1 MPSIII
7 NEIRPIK
14 KELGEAGK
22 RKFSV
27 HVSSTLELPVSCRNA
42 TEAGSNVVEYT
53 IQNVSDKAQ
62 ACVLYRG
69 VKGEAPPYYFGN
81 SFYAAYYGG
90 INGKQIAN
98 YYGSLEIVAPN
109 PANESAPYSLGML
122 STGTTEYLTC
132 FVFMVPPNS
141 GAVKLLEG
149 GISDCSLLIDVHA
162 YIVRLVDVEKFRQF
176 FSQAAI
182 QQYIT
187 RSGYT
192 VNAPKQDP
200 YVVMSVSLD
209 ALEQDIPSNEI
220 FQKQY
225 ALKVV

>member
-7 NEIRPIK
+7 NEIRPVK
-14 KELGEAGK
+14 AELGELAR
-22 RKFSV
+22 RKFSA
-27 HVSSTLELPVSCRNA
+27 HVASTLELPVTCRNA

-62 ACVLYRG
+62 AFVLYRG

-81 SFYAAYYGG
+81 AFYAAYYGG

-98 YYGSLEIVAPN
+98 YYDSIEVIAPN

-122 STGTTEYLTC
+122 STGTKEYLTC

-141 GAVKLLEG
+141 GAIKLLEG

-162 YIVRLVDVEKFRQF
+162 YIVMLVEVAKLRQF

-182 QQYIT
+182 QQYVT
-187 RSGYT
+187 QTGYT
-192 VNAPKQDP
+192 VMAPKQDP
-200 YVVMSVSLD
+200 YVVMSVSLE
-209 ALEQDIPSNEI
+209 ALEQNIPSNEI

-225 ALKVV
+225 ALKAV